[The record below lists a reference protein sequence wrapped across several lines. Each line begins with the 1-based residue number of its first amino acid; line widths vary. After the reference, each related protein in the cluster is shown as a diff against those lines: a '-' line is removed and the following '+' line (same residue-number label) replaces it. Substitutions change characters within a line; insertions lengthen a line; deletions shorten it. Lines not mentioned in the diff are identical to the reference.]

1 MYMSTKKIHK
11 DKINNV
17 TLVNVM
23 NWSNHSM

>member
-23 NWSNHSM
+23 N